1 MTPRRPAGFTLI
13 EVMIA
18 LSILTFMAASIYT
31 IMRNATDMQEEER
44 ARSDMHTMG
53 RNAMERMRKEIA
65 AAFLSVNE
73 TEYWKT
79 EFKAVDRNPIDELDF
94 VSRSHEKHYPD
105 VREGD
110 LAEIG
115 YRSEEDEGG
124 GAFRTLLHREATLV
138 DDDPDR
144 GGVTLAMCHH
154 VRELNFRFY
163 DETKEEWK
171 EEWDTEGSDTPGRLP
186 RAVEIRLELEDE
198 EGRTAT
204 FVTRTLL
211 DRLAK

>member
-1 MTPRRPAGFTLI
+1 MTLERARGLTLI

-18 LSILTFMAASIYT
+18 LSILAFMAAAIYT

-44 ARSDMHTMG
+44 ARADLHTMG

-65 AAFLSVNE
+65 SAYLSTYE
-73 TEYWKT
+73 SEHWKT
-79 EFKAVDRNPIDELDF
+79 EFKATDRDPIDEIDF
-94 VSRSHEKHYPD
+94 VSRTHEKHYPD
-105 VREGD
+105 VRESD
-110 LAEIG
+110 LAEVG
-115 YRSEEDEGG
+115 YRSEEGQEGM
-124 GAFRTLLHREATLV
+124 AFRTLLHREAAV
-138 DDDPDR
+138 IDDRTDR
-144 GGVTLAMCHH
+144 GGVTLPMCHN
-154 VRELNFRFY
+154 VRELNLRFY

-171 EEWDTEGSDTPGRLP
+171 DEWDTKGADTPGRLP

-198 EGRTAT
+198 AGRTAA